1 MAARDS
7 TGKHRFASH
16 TLPAR
21 HVQRETWAMKLTTKS
36 VATLVLPDGKS
47 DAFIWDDDLPGF
59 GVRLRGESRRWIVQY
74 RFGVAQRRESLG
86 DIRRVTLDDARRI
99 ARQRFAQVELGVD
112 PAAERAKGRAV
123 TAEVAATLKT
133 IAARYLDSKR
143 AVLRPATYNAA
154 ERYFRIHWAPL
165 HNRSIAAITRAEVAL
180 RLQGIVKEH
189 GRVAAA
195 RARTNLLA
203 LLSWAMREGIVESNV
218 ALATNN
224 PAAGLP
230 SRERVLD
237 DSEVRAIWKACG
249 DDGFGAI
256 VRLLLLTGQRRNE
269 IADLRWSEIDVDA
282 AEITLPPAR
291 TKNKRLHI
299 VPLSG
304 TALAILKALPREAG
318 RDLIFGAG
326 DRGFTTWSHG
336 KRAFDALVGNLP
348 LWTLHDLRRTAAT
361 GMADLDVDPHV
372 IEAALNHTSGSKRG
386 VAGVYNRSRYE
397 PQKRIALDRWADH
410 LLAVVEGRES
420 KIVSLRA

>member
-1 MAARDS
+1 
-7 TGKHRFASH
+7 
-16 TLPAR
+16 
-21 HVQRETWAMKLTTKS
+21 MKLTAKS
-36 VATLVLPDGKS
+36 VAALVLPDGKS

-133 IAARYLDSKR
+133 IAARYLESKR

-165 HNRSIAAITRAEVAL
+165 HNRPISAITRAEVAL
-180 RLQGIVKEH
+180 RLQGIVKAH

-203 LLSWAMREGIVESNV
+203 LLAWAMREGIVESNV
-218 ALATNN
+218 AVATNN
-224 PAAGLP
+224 PALGLP

-237 DSEVRAIWKACG
+237 SGEIKRIWAACG
-249 DDGFGAI
+249 DDDFGAI
-256 VRLLLLTGQRRNE
+256 VRLLLLSGQRRNE
-269 IADLRWSEIDVDA
+269 IADLRFSEVDFDA
-282 AEITLPPAR
+282 ATITLPPAR
-291 TKNKRLHI
+291 TKNGRPHI
-299 VPLSG
+299 VPLSAA
-304 TALAILKALPREAG
+304 ALTILKARPRD
-318 RDLIFGAG
+318 RDLVFGSG

-336 KRAFDALVGNLP
+336 KRALDAAVGALP
-348 LWTLHDLRRTAAT
+348 PWTLHDLRRSAAT

-372 IEAALNHTSGSKRG
+372 IEAALNHTSGAKRG
-386 VAGVYNRSRYE
+386 VAGIYNRSSYE
-397 PQKRIALDRWADH
+397 RQKRIALDLWAEH
-410 LLAVVEGRES
+410 VLAIVEGRES
-420 KIVSLRA
+420 KIVPLRA

>member
-1 MAARDS
+1 
-7 TGKHRFASH
+7 
-16 TLPAR
+16 
-21 HVQRETWAMKLTTKS
+21 MKLTAKN
-36 VATLVLPDGKS
+36 VATLALPAGKS
-47 DAFIWDDDLPGF
+47 DAFIWDSDLPGF
-59 GVRLRGESRRWIVQY
+59 GLRLRGDTRRWIIQY
-74 RFGVAQRRESLG
+74 RIGQQQRRESLG
-86 DIRRVTLDDARRI
+86 DTRRVTLDAARGIARR
-99 ARQRFAQVELGVD
+99 RFASIELGVD
-112 PAAERAKGRAV
+112 PGAEKAKARAA
-123 TAEVAATLKT
+123 TAEVAATLRT
-133 IAARYLDSKR
+133 IAERYLESKR

-165 HNRSIAAITRAEVAL
+165 HSRPIAGITRAEVAL
-180 RLQGIVKEH
+180 RLQGIVKAH

-203 LLSWAMREGIVESNV
+203 LLAWAMREGIVESNV

-224 PAAGLP
+224 PALGLP

-269 IADLRWSEIDVDA
+269 IADLRWSEVDFDA
-282 AEITLPPAR
+282 AEITVPPAR
-291 TKNKRLHI
+291 TKNKRLHV

-304 TALAILKALPREAG
+304 AALSIIKALPREAG

-348 LWTLHDLRRTAAT
+348 RWTLHDLRRTAAT

-372 IEAALNHTSGSKRG
+372 IEAALNHASGSKRG
-386 VAGVYNRSRYE
+386 VAGIYNRSPYE
-397 PQKRIALDRWADH
+397 RQKRAALDRWSEH
-410 LLAVVEGRES
+410 ILAAVEGRES
-420 KIVSLRA
+420 KIVALRQA